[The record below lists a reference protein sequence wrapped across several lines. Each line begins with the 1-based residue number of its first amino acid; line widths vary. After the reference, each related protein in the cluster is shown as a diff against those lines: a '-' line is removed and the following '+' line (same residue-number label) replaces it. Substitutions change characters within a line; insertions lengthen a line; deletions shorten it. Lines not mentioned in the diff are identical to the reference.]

1 LYVFKY
7 LIMEVLNYTEFRQN
21 LAKSLDR
28 VNDDAEIVIVSRS
41 KGKNVVVMDLE
52 QYNAMTETL
61 HLVKSEAN
69 RKRLQEAI
77 DEMNNGKHLSHGL
90 IEI

>member
-1 LYVFKY
+1 
-7 LIMEVLNYTEFRQN
+7 MEVLNYTEFRQN
-21 LAKSLDR
+21 LAKSLDK

-41 KGKNVVVMDLE
+41 KGKNVVVMDLDE
-52 QYNAMTETL
+52 YNAIAETL

-77 DEMNNGKHLSHGL
+77 DEMDKGL
-90 IEI
+90 YSQHQLIDSE

>member
-1 LYVFKY
+1 
-7 LIMEVLNYTEFRQN
+7 MEVLNYTEFRQN
-21 LAKSLDR
+21 LAKSLDK

-52 QYNAMTETL
+52 EYNAMTETL
-61 HLVKSEAN
+61 HIIKSEAN

-77 DEMNNGKHLSHGL
+77 DEMNTGIHHHHKL
-90 IEI
+90 IED

>member
-1 LYVFKY
+1 
-7 LIMEVLNYTEFRQN
+7 MEVLNYTEFRQN

-41 KGKNVVVMDLE
+41 KGKNVVVMDLDE
-52 QYNAMTETL
+52 YNAMTETL
-61 HLVKSEAN
+61 HIIKSEAN

-77 DEMNNGKHLSHGL
+77 DEMNSGLHYTHNL
-90 IEI
+90 IED

>member
-1 LYVFKY
+1 
-7 LIMEVLNYTEFRQN
+7 MDVLNYTEFRQN

-41 KGKNVVVMDLE
+41 KGKNVVVMDLNE
-52 QYNAMTETL
+52 YNSMTETL
-61 HLVKSEAN
+61 HIIKSEAN

-77 DEMNNGKHLSHGL
+77 DEMNSGVYHSHKL
-90 IEI
+90 IED